1 MTNSEINNVYKI
13 VYGIVRFLDFV
24 SSSPPPLPA
33 ASTASRDPDPDRRG
47 LATLSTHRA
56 HRSRTSPAPLV
67 PPPAPDMRLPGT
79 TPTARDMP
87 GSQPSPTRTRQERL
101 PASDE
106 TGTRCSGR
114 RRLLQTSGQTGCR
127 VWGFRA
133 RPSLGFSGSSFGER
147 SGEPKGRA
155 AGGWPGEGV
164 RVPGRARIG

>member
-13 VYGIVRFLDFV
+13 VYGIVRFLGFV

-33 ASTASRDPDPDRRG
+33 ASTASRDPDPDPDRRG

-87 GSQPSPTRTRQERL
+87 GSQPSPTRTRQEGL

-114 RRLLQTSGQTGCR
+114 RRQLQTSGQTGCR
-127 VWGFRA
+127 VGGFRA
-133 RPSLGFSGSSFGER
+133 RCSGSD
-147 SGEPKGRA
+147 RA
-155 AGGWPGEGV
+155 SRRAGQLAG
-164 RVPGRARIG
+164 GRARGCAFPAELGSAK